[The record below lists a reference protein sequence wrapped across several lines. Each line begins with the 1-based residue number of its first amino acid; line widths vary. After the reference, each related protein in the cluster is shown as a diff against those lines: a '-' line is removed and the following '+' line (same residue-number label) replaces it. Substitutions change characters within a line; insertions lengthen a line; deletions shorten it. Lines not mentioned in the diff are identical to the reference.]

1 MTSSPG
7 LFLRTSTG
15 LLNSACTVLPD
26 CNWLALAACALP
38 CLPEAFACE
47 AASAE
52 LLEFA
57 CDPDLSADTEVFWDA
72 EPPACTSAE
81 LWARQT
87 AESKTASRNE
97 TMVLFTRA
105 SKTCN

>member
-26 CNWLALAACALP
+26 CNRLALAACALP
-38 CLPEAFACE
+38 WLPEAAACE
-47 AASAE
+47 VASAE
-52 LLEFA
+52 VLEFA
-57 CDPDLSADTEVFWDA
+57 CAPDLSADAEVFSDA

-81 LWARQT
+81 LWAIHT
-87 AESKTASRNE
+87 AESKTASTNE
-97 TMVLFTRA
+97 TMGFFTRA
-105 SKTCN
+105 SKSCY

>member
-26 CNWLALAACALP
+26 CNRLALADCALP
-38 CLPEAFACE
+38 CLPDAAACE
-47 AASAE
+47 VASAE
-52 LLEFA
+52 LREFA
-57 CDPDLSADTEVFWDA
+57 CAPDLSADAEVFWDA
-72 EPPACTSAE
+72 EPPTCISAV

-87 AESKTASRNE
+87 AESKTVRSK
-97 TMVLFTRA
+97 MMFLFM
-105 SKTCN
+105 

>member
-1 MTSSPG
+1 
-7 LFLRTSTG
+7 
-15 LLNSACTVLPD
+15 
-26 CNWLALAACALP
+26 
-38 CLPEAFACE
+38 LPEAFACE

-57 CDPDLSADTEVFWDA
+57 CAPDLSADTEVFWDA

-105 SKTCN
+105 SKNCN

>member
-7 LFLRTSTG
+7 MFLRTSTG

-26 CNWLALAACALP
+26 CNRLALAACALP

-57 CDPDLSADTEVFWDA
+57 CAPDLSAEAEVFCDA
-72 EPPACTSAE
+72 EPPACISAE
-81 LWARQT
+81 VWAIQT
-87 AESKTASRNE
+87 AESKTVRSK
-97 TMVLFTRA
+97 MIVLFMGA
-105 SKTCN
+105 S

>member
-7 LFLRTSTG
+7 LFLRQSTG

-26 CNWLALAACALP
+26 CNRLALVACALP
-38 CLPEAFACE
+38 FLPDADACE
-47 AASAE
+47 VASAE

-57 CDPDLSADTEVFWDA
+57 CAPDLFAEAEVFWDA
-72 EPPACTSAE
+72 EPPACASVE

-87 AESKTASRNE
+87 AESKTANRNE
-97 TMVLFTRA
+97 TMVLFM
-105 SKTCN
+105 

>member
-26 CNWLALAACALP
+26 CNRLVLAACTLP
-38 CLPEAFACE
+38 CLPDTFACE
-47 AASAE
+47 VASAE
-52 LLEFA
+52 LLELA
-57 CDPDLSADTEVFWDA
+57 CAPDLPAEAEVFWDA

-81 LWARQT
+81 LWAIQT
-87 AESKTASRNE
+87 AESKTSNRNE
-97 TMVLFTRA
+97 TKVLVMGD
-105 SKTCN
+105 S

>member
-26 CNWLALAACALP
+26 CSQLALAACALP
-38 CLPEAFACE
+38 CLPDAAACE
-47 AASAE
+47 VAWPE

-57 CDPDLSADTEVFWDA
+57 CAPDLSADTEVFWDA
-72 EPPACTSAE
+72 EPPACISAE
-81 LWARQT
+81 LWAMQT
-87 AESKTASRNE
+87 AESKTVRSKAI
-97 TMVLFTRA
+97 VLFM
-105 SKTCN
+105 

>member
-15 LLNSACTVLPD
+15 LLNSACPVLPAS
-26 CNWLALAACALP
+26 NRLALAVCALP
-38 CLPEAFACE
+38 CLPEAPACE

-52 LLEFA
+52 LLELA
-57 CDPDLSADTEVFWDA
+57 CAPDLSAEAEVFWDA

-87 AESKTASRNE
+87 AESKTANRME
-97 TMVLFTRA
+97 TMVFFTRA
-105 SKTCN
+105 SKKL

>member
-26 CNWLALAACALP
+26 CNWLSLAACALP
-38 CLPEAFACE
+38 CLPDAFACE

-57 CDPDLSADTEVFWDA
+57 CAPDLFAEAEVFCDA
-72 EPPACTSAE
+72 EPPACISAE
-81 LWARQT
+81 VWAMQT
-87 AESKTASRNE
+87 AESRPVRSKM
-97 TMVLFTRA
+97 MVLFM
-105 SKTCN
+105 

>member
-26 CNWLALAACALP
+26 CNRPALAACALP
-38 CLPEAFACE
+38 CLPDAFACDV
-47 AASAE
+47 AAAE

-57 CDPDLSADTEVFWDA
+57 RAPDLPAEAEVFWDT
-72 EPPACTSAE
+72 EPPAWMSAE

-87 AESKTASRNE
+87 VESKTASRNE

-105 SKTCN
+105 SEEL